1 MKKIVIIIAV
11 TTIPLITI
19 IGGLYFFG
27 TMKQQ
32 NIIQEAISSIENPY
46 YQNLAKE
53 CGDKNESEY
62 KCCLASVYDMI
73 EIEARISTD
82 DKCDNMTI
90 NQLKCLGSY
99 KWCVPISNVTSPST
113 NIDTNIGQYEGKYQ
127 LLEEECLN
135 KSFDEG
141 QEECLEAIIMMRE
154 NNYEPVPCTEAE
166 YPNGFQIDGLN
177 CIGCEN
183 INWCILNEK

>member
-53 CGDKNESEY
+53 CEDKNESEY
-62 KCCLASVYDMI
+62 KCCLASVYDMV
-73 EIEARISTD
+73 EIEAQIFTD
-82 DKCDNMTI
+82 EECKNMAI
-90 NQLKCLGSY
+90 DQLRCLGSY
-99 KWCVPISNVTSPST
+99 KWCVPISNVTSPSVDI
-113 NIDTNIGQYEGKYQ
+113 NIQK
-127 LLEEECLN
+127 
-135 KSFDEG
+135 
-141 QEECLEAIIMMRE
+141 
-154 NNYEPVPCTEAE
+154 
-166 YPNGFQIDGLN
+166 
-177 CIGCEN
+177 
-183 INWCILNEK
+183 